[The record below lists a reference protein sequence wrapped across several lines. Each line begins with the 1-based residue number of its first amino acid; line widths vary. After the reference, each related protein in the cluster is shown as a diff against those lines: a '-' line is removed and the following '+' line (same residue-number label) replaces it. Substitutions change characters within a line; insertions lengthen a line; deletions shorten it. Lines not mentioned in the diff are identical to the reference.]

1 MLSAKPRKSKYTVG
15 DTVYYNDNAT
25 IKTFVINKV
34 VVKVSNPLD
43 NTNGYQLNTYGVT
56 GKSGF
61 IDEKYLFASKRALLS
76 HIKNDYI
83 TYPDQWAYIQ
93 SLWTSGDDPEIADFA
108 GQNLT
113 GLNII
118 EVPWTGAII
127 DNTTFYNVVNLFS
140 NFDTL
145 AEMKAAVNSYDRKS
159 TIWKDGHP
167 IVDCRGITFEGNI
180 STLDLTGRWFDEAV
194 FTGCTMPTN
203 ADTKSEFKALVG
215 SWDAA
220 TTIWTDGLPIGA

>member
-25 IKTFVINKV
+25 IKEFVVNKV
-34 VVKVSNPLD
+34 VVKVSNPLGT
-43 NTNGYQLNTYGVT
+43 TNGYQVNTYGVT

-61 IDEKYLFASKRALLS
+61 IDEKYLFASKRALLA
-76 HIKNDYI
+76 HIKNGYI

-93 SLWTSGDDPEIADFA
+93 SLWDTDSVYDFG
-108 GQNLT
+108 GQDLR

-118 EVPWTGAII
+118 QVPWTNAII
-127 DNTTFYNVVNLFS
+127 DNTTFQNVVNLYS
-140 NFDTL
+140 LFDTL
-145 AEMKAAVNSYDRKS
+145 AEMKAAVQSYDIKT

-167 IVDCRGITFEGNI
+167 IVDCRGITFTGNI

-203 ADTKSEFKALVG
+203 ADTKAEFKALVG

-220 TTIWTDGLPIGA
+220 TTIWTDGLPIGS

>member
-1 MLSAKPRKSKYTVG
+1 MLSAKPIKSKFTVG
-15 DTVYYNDNAT
+15 DTVYFNDNAV
-25 IKTFVINKV
+25 IKEFVVNKV
-34 VVKVSNPLD
+34 VVKVSNPL
-43 NTNGYQLNTYGVT
+43 NTTNGHQVNTYGVT

-61 IDEKYLFASKRALLS
+61 IDEKYLFASKRALLA
-76 HIKNDYI
+76 HIKNGYI

-93 SLWTSGDDPEIADFA
+93 VLWDTESAYDFG
-108 GQNLT
+108 GQDLR

-118 EVPWTGAII
+118 EVSWTNAII
-127 DNTTFYNVVNLFS
+127 DNTTFQDVVNLYS
-140 NFDTL
+140 PFDTL
-145 AEMKAAVNSYDRKS
+145 AEMKAAVQSYDRKS

-167 IVDCRGITFEGNI
+167 IVDCRGITFTGNI
-180 STLDLTGRWFDEAV
+180 SALDLTGRWFDEAV

-203 ADTKSEFKALVG
+203 ADTKAEFKALVG